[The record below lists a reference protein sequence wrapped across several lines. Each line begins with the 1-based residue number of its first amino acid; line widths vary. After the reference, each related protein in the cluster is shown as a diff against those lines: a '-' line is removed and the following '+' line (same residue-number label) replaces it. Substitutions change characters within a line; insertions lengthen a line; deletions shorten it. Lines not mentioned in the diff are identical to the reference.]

1 MNNNSSNPH
10 FITDSEQPR
19 PIAKLQF
26 NEGGSKQK
34 TQNQAPSSNNS
45 VQKNEQY

>member
-1 MNNNSSNPH
+1 MRNNSLNPQ

-26 NEGGSKQK
+26 NEGGSKPK

-45 VQKNEQY
+45 AQKNEQ